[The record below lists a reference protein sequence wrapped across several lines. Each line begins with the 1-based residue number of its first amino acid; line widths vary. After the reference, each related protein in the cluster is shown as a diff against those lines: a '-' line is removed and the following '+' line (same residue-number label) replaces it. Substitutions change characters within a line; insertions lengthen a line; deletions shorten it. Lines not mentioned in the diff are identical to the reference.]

1 MTTMAARAQRRGV
14 AVLAEPIVTR
24 VLPSRRSSGR
34 QCARVNH
41 AAITVTTAS
50 HNPWL
55 PIRRNAS
62 ARVGCTD
69 EDPDVFFG
77 PVDSSESEKSLI
89 WEKKALAICA
99 ECIIQLKCLAEAL
112 QHPAAQQY
120 GVVGGMTASQRRA
133 LLRGSHRT
141 TARSPESN
149 AQGDTLTDGDR

>member
-14 AVLAEPIVTR
+14 AVLADPIVTR
-24 VLPSRRSSGR
+24 VLPSRRSSSR

-41 AAITVTTAS
+41 AAMAATTVS

-77 PVDSSESEKSLI
+77 PVDSSENEEFLI

-99 ECIIQLKCLAEAL
+99 ECLMRRKCLAEAL
-112 QHPAAQQY
+112 RHPVAQQH
-120 GVVGGMTASQRRA
+120 GVVGGMTAGQRRA
-133 LLRGSHRT
+133 LMR
-141 TARSPESN
+141 
-149 AQGDTLTDGDR
+149 DGCQKSGQAA

>member
-24 VLPSRRSSGR
+24 VLPSRRSSSR

-41 AAITVTTAS
+41 AAMTATTAS

-77 PVDSSESEKSLI
+77 PVDSSVNGKFLI
-89 WEKKALAICA
+89 WEKKALAIA
-99 ECIIQLKCLAEAL
+99 PNAPYSGNASLRHFSIP
-112 QHPAAQQY
+112 QHSSMAWL
-120 GVVGGMTASQRRA
+120 VV
-133 LLRGSHRT
+133 
-141 TARSPESN
+141 
-149 AQGDTLTDGDR
+149 

>member
-24 VLPSRRSSGR
+24 VLPSRRSSSR

-41 AAITVTTAS
+41 AAITATTAS

-77 PVDSSESEKSLI
+77 PVDSSENGKFLI

-99 ECIIQLKCLAEAL
+99 KCLIQRECLAEAL

-133 LLRGSHRT
+133 LLRGSRQ
-141 TARSPESN
+141 SN
-149 AQGDTLTDGDR
+149 GQVA